1 MFCTIVFIGIVM
13 LIDYCYQ
20 CLLLGATGAGISA
33 LYRGI
38 NALGNGVY
46 KALEGVQAG
55 LVSTV

>member
-20 CLLLGATGAGISA
+20 CLLLSDTGAGISA
-33 LYRGI
+33 LYSWI

>member
-46 KALEGVQAG
+46 KALEGLQAG
-55 LVSTV
+55 

>member
-20 CLLLGATGAGISA
+20 CLLLGDTGAEISA
-33 LYRGI
+33 LYSGI
-38 NALGNGVY
+38 NALGKAVY